1 MFTRRAPNAIIKLC
15 YIFVNGPD
23 LKMHVEILGGSPK
36 TLGPKIA
43 HFQVLFRRRRDLS
56 AYIFEMKCAIE
67 KMKKNVF
74 QLRGVLYIPPKFGE
88 FWPTNISVCGPKF
101 TNTLTVCSAPNMLM
115 ITESAKATSSHIQGG
130 SKMAPFFYALILPNI
145 NAFSKLFHCQNQEK
159 ICSNTKDPT
168 APQVFRYTTL

>member
-1 MFTRRAPNAIIKLC
+1 
-15 YIFVNGPD
+15 
-23 LKMHVEILGGSPK
+23 MHVEILGGSPK

-74 QLRGVLYIPPKFGE
+74 QLRGVLYIP
-88 FWPTNISVCGPKF
+88 PKF